1 MIMLTKVKEEFF
13 FAAYNIDRLISNYLI
28 KRLGVND
35 IETINA
41 LGLKGRLQFE
51 NRLDLLM
58 QIKSVSS
65 LDKKKLDVYSK
76 LYKILILK
84 NETLINHD
92 KEYFSFLLENYPQKN
107 DSDPKHKT
115 GYILRDFVLDV
126 QHIIKRIST
135 IPSFNVI
142 NEKSKKVEKVVH
154 LSAL

>member
-1 MIMLTKVKEEFF
+1 MLTKVKEEFF
-13 FAAYNIDRLISNYLI
+13 YAAYNIDRLISNYLI

-51 NRLDLLM
+51 NRLDLLI

-65 LDKKKLDVYSK
+65 LDKKKLDIYSK

-84 NETLINHD
+84 KEALLDQD
-92 KEYFSFLLENYPQKN
+92 KEYFAFLAENYPQKTGS
-107 DSDPKHKT
+107 DSANET

-126 QHIIKRIST
+126 QQIIKRIST